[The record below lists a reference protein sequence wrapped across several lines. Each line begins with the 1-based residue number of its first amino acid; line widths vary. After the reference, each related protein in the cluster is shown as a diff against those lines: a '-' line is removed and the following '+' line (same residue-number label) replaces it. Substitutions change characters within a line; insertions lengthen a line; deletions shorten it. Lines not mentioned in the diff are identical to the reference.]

1 MDNIAVGAVGALMMI
16 LNTLSLKLM
25 VNCLYYLIGM
35 EKNIADVGKFQIYLI
50 VVDIQLNL
58 MKMTKHTIVCDLY
71 MYQLIMVILKLLDM
85 M

>member
-1 MDNIAVGAVGALMMI
+1 
-16 LNTLSLKLM
+16 
-25 VNCLYYLIGM
+25 M

-71 MYQLIMVILKLLDM
+71 VYQLMMVILKLLDM